1 MSDGPIQ
8 GLLLWI
14 AVENIVECFGELY
27 ELRLKQKGEMI
38 YIFFLNYFN
47 PNKMKRCFDE

>member
-1 MSDGPIQ
+1 MGDGPVQ

-27 ELRLKQKGEMI
+27 ELRLKQKGEI
-38 YIFFLNYFN
+38 IDPF
-47 PNKMKRCFDE
+47 